1 MLKETTVP
9 IPVLPTPVPAAAREH
24 DPLEERTVRQEVL
37 LDGRFIKILRE
48 EVKLPDDSDSMR
60 VFLTHPGAA
69 GILVR
74 YPDGTVL
81 LERQWRH
88 PLKRSFWEIPAGKL
102 DPNEPDLDCAKRELK
117 EECGVTAAK
126 WTSLG
131 VLHNAIGYSS
141 ERIAIFL
148 AEDPTEGEQAL
159 DEGEFLECW
168 RVPFEEALAMAEDGR
183 ITDVKTITA
192 LFRADRIVRRRG
204 A

>member
-1 MLKETTVP
+1 M
-9 IPVLPTPVPAAAREH
+9 
-24 DPLEERTVRQEVL
+24 
-37 LDGRFIKILRE
+37 
-48 EVKLPDDSDSMR
+48 
-60 VFLTHPGAA
+60 
-69 GILVR
+69 
-74 YPDGTVL
+74 
-81 LERQWRH
+81 
-88 PLKRSFWEIPAGKL
+88 
-102 DPNEPDLDCAKRELK
+102 
-117 EECGVTAAK
+117 TAAK

>member
-1 MLKETTVP
+1 MP
-9 IPVLPTPVPAAAREH
+9 IPVLPTPVPDAARPE
-24 DPLEERTVRQEVL
+24 DPLKERTLRGEML

-48 EVKLPDDSDSMR
+48 EVALPDGSESHR

-69 GILVR
+69 GILVL
-74 YPDGTVL
+74 YPDDTVL

-102 DPNEPDLDCAKRELK
+102 DPNEEDLACAKRELK
-117 EECGVTAAK
+117 EECGVTAK
-126 WTSLG
+126 VWTSLG

-141 ERIAIFL
+141 EHIAIFL

-159 DEGEFLECW
+159 DDGEFLECW

-192 LFRADRIVRRRG
+192 LFRAERIVRRRK